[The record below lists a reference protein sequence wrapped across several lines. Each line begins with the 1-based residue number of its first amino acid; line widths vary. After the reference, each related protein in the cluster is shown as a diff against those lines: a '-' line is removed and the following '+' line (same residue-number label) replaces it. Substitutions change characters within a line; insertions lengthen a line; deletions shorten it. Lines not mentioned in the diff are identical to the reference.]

1 MNSQKTTVI
10 PFPAP
15 SKNGLR
21 YSAETEKRNN
31 VIGTRLSEELKN
43 RKLSKKE
50 FCTTLKDYGVDVSQ
64 SALGKWTNG
73 LTVPNAYQLLAICY
87 ALDLEDGLAAFTG
100 EHTPLLNEVGAEKV
114 RAYRE
119 DLIAT
124 GKYNPMPTP
133 TNTIRYIDKPVSN
146 LRVSAGTGSFLDE
159 DNFEMVSFPENAV
172 PAEADF
178 GVRVS
183 GNSMEPVYHD
193 GQIVWVERCETLS
206 IGQVGRY
213 IAYLRQLKKRKT
225 PLICQL
231 SHDCN
236 RVHQIPAF
244 QHFNFQS
251 FLQHTPNDPKS
262 SFRADDPIRIVFVIR
277 NQNRLHVEPSVAVRK
292 CVTVALVRLPL
303 PIGFQIAF
311 TVIDE
316 HTDLAY

>member
-10 PFPAP
+10 PFPTP

-50 FCTTLKDYGVDVSQ
+50 FCTTLKDFGVDVSQ

-124 GKYNPMPTP
+124 GKY
-133 TNTIRYIDKPVSN
+133 
-146 LRVSAGTGSFLDE
+146 
-159 DNFEMVSFPENAV
+159 
-172 PAEADF
+172 
-178 GVRVS
+178 
-183 GNSMEPVYHD
+183 
-193 GQIVWVERCETLS
+193 LS
-206 IGQVGRY
+206 
-213 IAYLRQLKKRKT
+213 
-225 PLICQL
+225 LI
-231 SHDCN
+231 H
-236 RVHQIPAF
+236 I
-244 QHFNFQS
+244 
-251 FLQHTPNDPKS
+251 
-262 SFRADDPIRIVFVIR
+262 
-277 NQNRLHVEPSVAVRK
+277 
-292 CVTVALVRLPL
+292 
-303 PIGFQIAF
+303 
-311 TVIDE
+311 
-316 HTDLAY
+316 